1 MENNDKQAT
10 AKGVW
15 QTVAE
20 HCGTIIMLLLVAAA
34 IAMLLTG
41 CDPDAGTAMALATVI
56 AGTDGGSHVVD
67 GPITTDTVRQSGSEL
82 LLNEIDHRIVKI
94 RPMATPIDQISRYAR
109 PRHSNSM
116 IVDYYTVDTKPTT
129 CRLATAYT
137 PSKEGTEAQR
147 VVIKTDNDDML
158 AVSDTLMLPEV
169 AGYEADGATQSG
181 KQLVLYVVAKDDTGV
196 TVMAANGSKIGSTYD
211 CIPALP
217 LNTPMI
223 RMGRAAAELD
233 VQTPQ
238 FESLPQKAQNYCQIF
253 KMQVEQ
259 STLMKIADKE
269 VEWTLSDQEEAAIYD
284 MRLGMEKSFL
294 FGTKTQIYD
303 YRKKENVMLT
313 EGIWH

>member
-1 MENNDKQAT
+1 MENNNKQAT

-20 HCGTIIMLLLVAAA
+20 HRGTIIMLLLVAAA

-82 LLNEIDHRIVKI
+82 LLNEIDRRIVKI

-169 AGYEADGATQSG
+169 TGYEADGATQ
-181 KQLVLYVVAKDDTGV
+181 
-196 TVMAANGSKIGSTYD
+196 
-211 CIPALP
+211 
-217 LNTPMI
+217 
-223 RMGRAAAELD
+223 
-233 VQTPQ
+233 
-238 FESLPQKAQNYCQIF
+238 
-253 KMQVEQ
+253 
-259 STLMKIADKE
+259 
-269 VEWTLSDQEEAAIYD
+269 
-284 MRLGMEKSFL
+284 
-294 FGTKTQIYD
+294 
-303 YRKKENVMLT
+303 
-313 EGIWH
+313 